1 MSEIIKAPPR
11 AIVPASTPDEARAQL
26 AAARER
32 LVRQLDYVQRA
43 LTPTLVNAARW
54 KEVVKR
60 HPLVTIGGAF
70 LVGYALSKLFSRK

>member
-1 MSEIIKAPPR
+1 VSEIVKAPPR
-11 AIVPASTPDEARAQL
+11 AIVPAATPAEARAQL

-32 LVRQLDYVQRA
+32 LARQLDDVQRA
-43 LTPTLVNAARW
+43 LTPMSRW
-54 KEVVKR
+54 KDVVKR

>member
-32 LVRQLDYVQRA
+32 LVKQLDDVTRA
-43 LTPTLVNAARW
+43 LTPMSRW

>member
-1 MSEIIKAPPR
+1 MNDLVKAPPR
-11 AIVPASTPDEARAQL
+11 AITPASADESTEKVRAQL

-32 LVRQLDYVQRA
+32 LAKQLDDVQRA
-43 LTPTLVNAARW
+43 LTPVTRW
-54 KEVVKR
+54 QELVKR